1 MKEQTMFDKWF
12 LGSISIGK
20 IDVHWLIAHMIKTT
34 TLVTQLTSSF
44 ENITTSVNKLAAELA
59 ELKEVFSNNNYERE
73 ERSTK

>member
-1 MKEQTMFDKWF
+1 
-12 LGSISIGK
+12 
-20 IDVHWLIAHMIKTT
+20 MIKTT